1 MLHARFY
8 SVRLIIIITIII
20 LSFVYPLQ
28 YFITLK
34 QIIQIKLNRV
44 KNPNWPKANHF
55 AIYKRGQGF
64 ELRITMNKSSKR
76 SDRDLN
82 TGPPNCESSHNILID
97 HNVTFLC

>member
-1 MLHARFY
+1 MLHAHFY

-64 ELRITMNKSSKR
+64 ELRTTMNKSSKR

-82 TGPPNCESSHNILID
+82 MGPPNCESSHNILID
-97 HNVTFLC
+97 HIVTFLC